1 MTTRCCFLLAFLACC
16 RGAPAEDWPQ
26 FGGPAGK
33 GISPEK
39 GIPVS
44 WSAKKNVAWK
54 FRMPGSGWSSPVV
67 VEEKV
72 YLSAAVVGRKSS
84 KDAPSLVALAVD
96 GGSGKLLWQTELF
109 AKARSSRRHS
119 KNSHA
124 SPTPLVDDGR
134 LYVHFGTNGT
144 ACLDLDGKVLWKNE
158 KLVYN
163 PVHGGGSSPVRSGEV
178 IVFSCDGSA
187 DPFVVGLDRKSGKIR
202 WRTKRPESSGKLF
215 AFATALSL
223 DLAGKKQVILP
234 GANWIAG
241 YDPADGSELWRA
253 WHGGYSVVPRP
264 LYGHGLVYFS
274 SSFDQAKLFAI
285 RPDGKGEVT
294 KTHIAWQSSRSAPHS
309 PTPVLVGEELY
320 CVSDRG
326 IASCIEARTGKLH
339 WRERVGGNYSA
350 SVLYA
355 DGRVYFQSEKGE
367 GVVIEAGKKFKV
379 LSRNKLGERTLA
391 SYAISSGAIY
401 IRGADHLF
409 KIQASPEGKEP

>member
-1 MTTRCCFLLAFLACC
+1 MTTRCCFLLAFLAC
-16 RGAPAEDWPQ
+16 RGASCEDWPQ

-33 GISPEK
+33 GISSEK
-39 GIPVS
+39 GLPVS

-67 VEEKV
+67 AGEKV
-72 YLSAAVVGRKSS
+72 YLSAAVAGRKSS
-84 KDAPSLVALAVD
+84 KDAPSLVASSID

-109 AKARSSRRHS
+109 AQARSSRRHS

-144 ACLDLDGKVLWKNE
+144 ACLDLAGKILWKNE
-158 KLVYN
+158 ELIYN

-178 IVFSCDGSA
+178 IVFSCDGAA

-326 IASCIEARTGKLH
+326 IASCIEARTGKLY

-409 KIQASPEGKEP
+409 KIQASSEGKEP

>member
-1 MTTRCCFLLAFLACC
+1 MLNCCYFLLALLACTS
-16 RGAPAEDWPQ
+16 APGEDWPQ
-26 FGGPAGK
+26 FGGPGAK
-33 GISPEK
+33 GSSSEK

-44 WSAKKNVAWK
+44 WSGKKNVAWK
-54 FRMPGSGWSSPVV
+54 FRLPGTGWSSPVV
-67 VEEKV
+67 VDGKV
-72 YLSAAVVGRKSS
+72 YLSAAVVGAKSS
-84 KDAPSLVALAVD
+84 KDNPSLVALSVD
-96 GGSGKLLWQTELF
+96 GRSGKLIWQTELF
-109 AKARSSRRHS
+109 ARARSSRRHQ

-124 SPTPLVDDGR
+124 SPTPLIDDGR

-144 ACLDLDGKVLWKNE
+144 ACLDLAGRILWKNE
-158 KLVYN
+158 ELIYN

-178 IVFSCDGSA
+178 IVFSCDGAA

-326 IASCIEARTGKLH
+326 IASCIEARTGKLY

-409 KIQASPEGKEP
+409 KIQASSEGKEP

>member
-1 MTTRCCFLLAFLACC
+1 MLTRCCFPLALLVCAS
-16 RGAPAEDWPQ
+16 APCEDWPQ
-26 FGGPAGK
+26 FGGPGAK
-33 GISPEK
+33 GISSEK
-39 GIPVS
+39 GLPVS
-44 WSAKKNVAWK
+44 WSGKENVAWK
-54 FRMPGSGWSSPVV
+54 FRLPGSGWSSPVV
-67 VEEKV
+67 VGGKV
-72 YLSAAVVGRKSS
+72 YLSVAVAGRKSS
-84 KDAPSLVALAVD
+84 KDNPSLVALSVD
-96 GGSGKLLWQTELF
+96 GMSGKLLWQTELF
-109 AKARSSRRHS
+109 SRARSSRRHS

-124 SPTPLVDDGR
+124 SPTPLFDDGR

-144 ACLDLDGKVLWKNE
+144 ACLDLEGKVLWKNE
-158 KLVYN
+158 ELVYN
-163 PVHGGGSSPVRSGEV
+163 PVHGGGSSPVRAGEV
-178 IVFSCDGSA
+178 IVLSCDGAA
-187 DPFVVGLDRKSGKIR
+187 DPFVVGLDRKSGKVR
-202 WRTKRPESSGKLF
+202 WKTKRPKSSGKLF
-215 AFATALSL
+215 AFSTALSL
-223 DLAGKKQVILP
+223 ELAGKKQVIIP

-241 YDPADGSELWRA
+241 YDPGDGSEIWRA

-401 IRGADHLF
+401 IRGVDHLF
-409 KIQASPEGKEP
+409 KIQASSEGKEP

>member
-1 MTTRCCFLLAFLACC
+1 MLNRCYFLLALLACTS
-16 RGAPAEDWPQ
+16 APGEDWPQ
-26 FGGPAGK
+26 FGGPGAK
-33 GISPEK
+33 GISSEK

-44 WSAKKNVAWK
+44 WSGKKNVAWK
-54 FRMPGSGWSSPVV
+54 FRLPGTGWSSPVV
-67 VEEKV
+67 VDGKV
-72 YLSAAVVGRKSS
+72 YLSAAVVGAKSS
-84 KDAPSLVALAVD
+84 KDAPSLVALSVD

-124 SPTPLVDDGR
+124 SPTPLIDDGR

-144 ACLDLDGKVLWKNE
+144 ACLDLAGRILWKNE
-158 KLVYN
+158 ELIYD

-178 IVFSCDGSA
+178 IVFSCDGAA

-326 IASCIEARTGKLH
+326 IASCIEARTGKLY

-409 KIQASPEGKEP
+409 KIQASSEGKEP

>member
-1 MTTRCCFLLAFLACC
+1 MLNCCYFLLALLACTS
-16 RGAPAEDWPQ
+16 APGEDWPQ
-26 FGGPAGK
+26 FGGPGAK
-33 GISPEK
+33 GISSEK

-44 WSAKKNVAWK
+44 WSGKKNVAWK
-54 FRMPGSGWSSPVV
+54 FRLPGTGWSSPVV
-67 VEEKV
+67 VDGKV
-72 YLSAAVVGRKSS
+72 YLSAAVVGAKSS
-84 KDAPSLVALAVD
+84 KDNPSLVALSVD
-96 GGSGKLLWQTELF
+96 GRSGKLIWQTELF
-109 AKARSSRRHS
+109 ARARSSRRHQ

-124 SPTPLVDDGR
+124 SPTPLIDDGR

-144 ACLDLDGKVLWKNE
+144 ACLDLAGRILWKNE
-158 KLVYN
+158 ELIYN
-163 PVHGGGSSPVRSGEV
+163 PVHGGGSSPERSGEV
-178 IVFSCDGSA
+178 IVFSCDGAA

-409 KIQASPEGKEP
+409 KIQASSEGKEP

>member
-1 MTTRCCFLLAFLACC
+1 MTTRCCFLLAFLAC
-16 RGAPAEDWPQ
+16 RGASCEDWPQ

-33 GISPEK
+33 GTSSEK
-39 GIPVS
+39 GLPVS

-54 FRMPGSGWSSPVV
+54 IRLPGSGWSSPVV
-67 VEEKV
+67 AGEKV

-84 KDAPSLVALAVD
+84 KDVPSLVALSVD

-124 SPTPLVDDGR
+124 SPTPLIDDGR

-144 ACLDLDGKVLWKNE
+144 ACLDLAGRILWKNE
-158 KLVYN
+158 ELIYN

-178 IVFSCDGSA
+178 IVFSCDGAA

-274 SSFDQAKLFAI
+274 SSFDQAKLFAV

-409 KIQASPEGKEP
+409 KIQASSEGKEP

>member
-1 MTTRCCFLLAFLACC
+1 MLNRCYFLLALLACTS
-16 RGAPAEDWPQ
+16 APGEDWPQ
-26 FGGPAGK
+26 FGGPGAK
-33 GISPEK
+33 GISSEK

-44 WSAKKNVAWK
+44 WSGKKNVAWK
-54 FRMPGSGWSSPVV
+54 FRLPGTGWSSPVV
-67 VEEKV
+67 VDGKV
-72 YLSAAVVGRKSS
+72 YLSAAVVGAKSS
-84 KDAPSLVALAVD
+84 KDAPSLVALSVD

-124 SPTPLVDDGR
+124 SPTPLIDDGR

-144 ACLDLDGKVLWKNE
+144 ACLDLAGRILWKNE
-158 KLVYN
+158 ELIYN

-178 IVFSCDGSA
+178 IVFSCDGAA

-223 DLAGKKQVILP
+223 DLAGKKQVVLP

-409 KIQASPEGKEP
+409 KIQASSEGKEP